1 MKKKLFFSFFLF
13 SVFSFSQQKEKKDSI
28 PATQIKLLNTNY
40 KDFVIVNKSVYA
52 ITKGDSLI
60 SINLV
65 NNKILFIQNKIKSIY
80 KSKKNKIVALTDT
93 GEVLL
98 QKDKSKFNLVDTFE
112 GIPYKILIDKNN
124 DFIIIS
130 SKYVRYKNENFVPE
144 KDSPMYRKAGRV
156 RPSSALIPIDVF
168 YIDNEN
174 RIWLGY
180 DAGEWGGDICFFDL
194 NTKTFYT
201 DKSLSSIF
209 DDKHERLPKNDL
221 ELLNEYPGKV
231 KVIDKDTLIK
241 FPYQLYISNIK
252 GVSQNRDG
260 DFFISESLMHFSV
273 SGGLTILKKTE
284 FDDYYKNV
292 SLDCILE
299 KDSIINVKGNYKFL
313 NEYIGTNTI
322 NKFNNSFYYYSDKG
336 FFKIIRNNNEYSKD
350 FIFKPLIYW
359 TAGLPDA
366 VGYQMSVIKFE
377 FISEKEIV
385 FLTSSN
391 GIGYFDGKTVKYFK

>member
-1 MKKKLFFSFFLF
+1 MKKTLFFSFFLF

-65 NNKILFIQNKIKSIY
+65 NNKILFIQNKIKSIS

-336 FFKIIRNNNEYSKD
+336 FFKIIRNNNKYSKD

>member
-336 FFKIIRNNNEYSKD
+336 FFKIIRNNNKYSKD

>member
-1 MKKKLFFSFFLF
+1 MKKTLFFSFFLF

-80 KSKKNKIVALTDT
+80 KSKKNKIVALTDK